1 MRVNVRRH
9 LRRPA
14 RRVYSIY
21 WQDQAGLTKSAE
33 VEGIDISDAGIGFKS
48 SVELR
53 LGMSVFIQG
62 HDDNPKGH
70 GVVRHCTGREE
81 GYVIGL
87 EFDEETK
94 RTVKSSASAAVDY
107 YEPLQISPS
116 AQLATIQRVYRF
128 LAAHYHPDNP
138 DSGDSEKFVLIQQ
151 AFDTLSDPERRAEYD
166 LARQDVRAQSAPM
179 SESIDFMDGVQG
191 EVNHR
196 LALLSLLY
204 RWRRTSPHTP
214 EVSLAEAESRMGFPR
229 DYLDFTI

>member
-1 MRVNVRRH
+1 
-9 LRRPA
+9 
-14 RRVYSIY
+14 
-21 WQDQAGLTKSAE
+21 
-33 VEGIDISDAGIGFKS
+33 
-48 SVELR
+48 
-53 LGMSVFIQG
+53 
-62 HDDNPKGH
+62 
-70 GVVRHCTGREE
+70 
-81 GYVIGL
+81 
-87 EFDEETK
+87 
-94 RTVKSSASAAVDY
+94 
-107 YEPLQISPS
+107 
-116 AQLATIQRVYRF
+116 VYRF